1 MVALS
6 LAYTHATPLKKL
18 LFWARIKFLI
28 LCEVGYVL
36 HSSQYDTVVFKCRAK
51 VHPILLTI
59 YLVLVVVNMS
69 CRVLYICSRCSLV
82 FVIMFYG
89 QIYECSDEASDDWY
103 WLYAAVAFDDIPM
116 TVISN
121 DRTRH

>member
-1 MVALS
+1 
-6 LAYTHATPLKKL
+6 
-18 LFWARIKFLI
+18 
-28 LCEVGYVL
+28 
-36 HSSQYDTVVFKCRAK
+36 
-51 VHPILLTI
+51 
-59 YLVLVVVNMS
+59 MS